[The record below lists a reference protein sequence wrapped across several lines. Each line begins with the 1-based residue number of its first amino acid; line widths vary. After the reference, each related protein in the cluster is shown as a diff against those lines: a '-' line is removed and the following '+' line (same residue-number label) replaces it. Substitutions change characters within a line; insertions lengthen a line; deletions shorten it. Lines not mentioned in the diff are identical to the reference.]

1 MGVIVNLA
9 QGQVLFQPL
18 AVLGGVFWATGGRCT
33 CVDLTHE
40 GNLTVVPAVKAIGL
54 AQGMLIW
61 GTMNMIMGW
70 AAARFGNNARISNEH
85 KTLVIPIIT
94 VFDGFCFCFFFFY
107 FLYEPGRFGWF
118 GIVPEVPSNTTLQYL
133 GVVCA
138 VVSVLM
144 YALVKTDIRPVSG
157 TKEEQRSL
165 LKAPISTN
173 GEVTLSDTC
182 LGTKINFYEF

>member
-33 CVDLTHE
+33 CVDLTCE

-70 AAARFGNNARISNEH
+70 AAARFGNVCFSNEH
-85 KTLVIPIIT
+85 KTLVIPVIT
-94 VFDGFCFCFFFFY
+94 VFLNTDSASDFY
-107 FLYEPGRFGWF
+107 TSCMNPADLGGLALSQKSPQ
-118 GIVPEVPSNTTLQYL
+118 TLHCSTL
-133 GVVCA
+133 AWC
-138 VVSVLM
+138 VLWS
-144 YALVKTDIRPVSG
+144 A
-157 TKEEQRSL
+157 
-165 LKAPISTN
+165 
-173 GEVTLSDTC
+173 C
-182 LGTKINFYEF
+182 